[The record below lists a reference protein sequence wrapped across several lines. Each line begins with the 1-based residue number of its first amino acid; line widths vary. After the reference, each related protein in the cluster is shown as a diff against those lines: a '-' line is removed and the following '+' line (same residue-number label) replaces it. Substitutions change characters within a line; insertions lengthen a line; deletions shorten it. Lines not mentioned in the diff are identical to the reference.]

1 MSRKLGLPD
10 GKNKTDLGAHGHN
23 GIKTLDRH
31 KWRIADYPNII
42 GSRMPPSA
50 QHLVTIVNTSIAL
63 HKVFIVS
70 QFVTVNS
77 KML

>member
-1 MSRKLGLPD
+1 MPD
-10 GKNKTDLGAHGHN
+10 GKNKTELGARGYN
-23 GIKTLDRH
+23 EIKMLDKH